1 MKTLLYLFL
10 LAVPFI
16 ANQANAQVLEE
27 VVVTA
32 QKREQS
38 IQDVSTSVSAL
49 TGNQLQEMGLAN
61 TSELSRHIPN
71 FIFGS
76 PVGEGAAPSLSIRG
90 VGIATPYDSSESPV
104 ALYIDEVYYGTTIG
118 QTTSLYDMDRVEVL
132 RGPQGTLFGRNTT
145 AGLVHFVTRKPTEE
159 PEAHGTFT
167 YGSWDRINFEGALSG
182 PLGDSMRARISVLH
196 NEHDGYQ
203 RDRISG
209 DRGADRKT
217 TALRG
222 QLAIDITEEIEVL
235 FKMHGSDTSG
245 GAYLYKTRGYSTPAG
260 SRCTLDQINALQCF
274 DDFGNRD
281 PVDDPH
287 VVQVNPFTDYN
298 LDVET
303 LGGSAKITWQRDGWE
318 LVSITAVEWLEKKHN
333 EPSYAAPGPVPLSA
347 QFNIET
353 DQVTQEARLSHAAD
367 DLTWMLGFYYYSD
380 EKDGSFT
387 LLPPIPFGNLYVQE
401 VDSWAVFG
409 HAEWR
414 FMPAWSLE
422 AGVRYTSEE
431 TKLASNVDTGFLG
444 IGAFT
449 YSDKVDD
456 DNVPWH
462 VGLNWE
468 ATEDVLLFLNIARG
482 YKSGGFN
489 SSGFIN
495 FTAQLVPYDAERL
508 TMYEGGIK
516 ATLFGGKARLNASG
530 FYYDYKDFQAL
541 TQANIGGLPT
551 DRLENAG
558 NAEVYGFEAELFMRP
573 LEFFEAQFGVGYL
586 DTETEDFFSAEGFG
600 PMGEPIFTDLSGTE
614 LVYSPEW
621 SANGLMRLFYP
632 IFGGEAAVQVDF
644 SYSDE
649 MFFDTD
655 NDPVDVGADFTLWNL
670 RASWSGPEDRYEIAF
685 FAQNFTDEEYITE
698 GFDFFGG
705 QALIFNK
712 PRSIGVS
719 FSARY

>member
-1 MKTLLYLFL
+1 MKTLLYLCL

-16 ANQANAQVLEE
+16 VNQANAQALEE

-61 TSELSRHIPN
+61 TSELSRHVPN

-76 PVGEGAAPSLSIRG
+76 PVGDGAAPSLSIRG

-145 AGLVHFVTRKPTEE
+145 AGLVHFVTRKPTDE

-222 QLAIDITEEIEVL
+222 QLAFDINDETEVL
-235 FKMHGSDTSG
+235 LKMHGSDTSG

-260 SRCTLDQINALQCF
+260 ERCTLDQIDALQCF

-333 EPSYAAPGPVPLSA
+333 EPSYAAPAPVPLSA

-353 DQVTQEARLSHAAD
+353 DQVTQEARLSHGSD

-586 DTETEDFFSAEGFG
+586 DTETQDFFSAEGFG
-600 PMGEPIFTDLSGTE
+600 PTGEPIFTDLSGTE

-632 IFGGEAAVQVDF
+632 LFGGEAAVQVDF

-655 NDPVDVGADFTLWNL
+655 NDPVDVGADFTLWNF
-670 RASWSGPEDRYEIAF
+670 RASWSGPEDLYEIAF
-685 FAQNFTDEEYITE
+685 FAQNFTDEEYVTE

-705 QALIFNK
+705 QSRIFNK

>member
-1 MKTLLYLFL
+1 MKTRRYLFL

-16 ANQANAQVLEE
+16 ASQANAQVLEE

-38 IQDVSTSVSAL
+38 IQDVSTSVTAL
-49 TGNQLQEMGLAN
+49 TGNQLQELGLTNAD
-61 TSELSRHIPN
+61 ELSRHIPN
-71 FIFGS
+71 FTFGS
-76 PVGEGAAPSLSIRG
+76 PVGEGSTPVLSIRG
-90 VGIATPYDSSESPV
+90 VGISTPYDSSESPV
-104 ALYIDEVYYGTTIG
+104 ALYVDEVYYGTTIG

-145 AGLVHFVTRKPTEE
+145 AGLVHYVTRKPTEE
-159 PEAHGTFT
+159 LEAHGTFT

-182 PLGDSMRARISVLH
+182 PLGDSLRARISVLH

-222 QLAIDITEEIEVL
+222 QLAFDVNEDIEVL
-235 FKMHGSDTSG
+235 LKMHGSDTSG
-245 GAYLYKTRGYSTPAG
+245 GAYLYKTRGYSTATG
-260 SRCTLDQINALQCF
+260 ERCTLDQIDALQCF

-298 LDVET
+298 LDVEM
-303 LGGSAKITWQRDGWE
+303 LGGSAKITWQNEGWE

-333 EPSYAAPGPVPLSA
+333 EPSYATPGPVPLSA
-347 QFNIET
+347 QFNIEA
-353 DQVTQEARLSHAAD
+353 DQVSQEARLSHTAE

-401 VDSWAVFG
+401 VESWAVFG

-414 FMPAWSLE
+414 FVPAWSLE

-431 TKLASNVDTGFLG
+431 TELASNVDTGFLG
-444 IGAFT
+444 LGAFT
-449 YSDKVDD
+449 HPDKVDD

-558 NAEVYGFEAELFMRP
+558 NAEVYGFEAELIMRP

-586 DTETEDFFSAEGFG
+586 DSETEDFFSAEGFD
-600 PMGEPIFTDLSGTE
+600 PMGNPIFTDLSGTE

-621 SANGLMRLFYP
+621 SANGLMRLFFP
-632 IFGGEAAVQVDF
+632 VFGGEAAVQVDF

-670 RASWSGPEDRYEIAF
+670 RASWSGPGDRYEIAF
-685 FAQNFTDEEYITE
+685 FAHNFTDEDYVTE

-705 QALIFNK
+705 QARIFNK

-719 FSARY
+719 VSARY